1 MDATQAAPGAAAA
14 RLGGRAGQGPQ
25 SHGGGVAQVA
35 MASPLAV
42 AGAVPCSVTLTP
54 PEGGE
59 DAYPALQSALTT
71 LPAVGGTLCLAA
83 GTYHCSGT
91 LDFTN
96 RLAMSLRAEGY
107 SRASNDTQTV
117 NLVYT
122 AAAGSLINADGTRGL
137 DIAGLNLAYSHPSY
151 MDTLI
156 ALHQV
161 SGATNTAWIYL
172 YDNRIGGLSTS
183 SKAARSLIAM
193 ERAYAVTL
201 ERNTFLNAAVAI
213 RGAQLS
219 VINANGVSIR
229 NNLFLQGFT
238 DTHVKAGGQAWTVE
252 GNIYEP
258 ITRAGEASAFDTT
271 AVGVRGLR
279 YRANWHGDASSG
291 LWFSVTG
298 GPILG
303 GSISDGNQFQG
314 IGTTEGVA
322 LGASHGVVVTGNVYA
337 TREGRRLA

>member
-1 MDATQAAPGAAAA
+1 MPPGS
-14 RLGGRAGQGPQ
+14 P
-25 SHGGGVAQVA
+25 GVQT
-35 MASPLAV
+35 
-42 AGAVPCSVTLTP
+42 GAVPCSVTLTP

-59 DAYPALQSALTT
+59 DAYPALQIALTT

-83 GTYHCSGT
+83 GTYYCSGT

-172 YDNRIGGLSTS
+172 HDNRIGGLSTS

-229 NNLFLQGFT
+229 NNLFLQGCT

-258 ITRAGEASAFDTT
+258 ITRAGEASAFDTRQSES
-271 AVGVRGLR
+271 AGC
-279 YRANWHGDASSG
+279 
-291 LWFSVTG
+291 
-298 GPILG
+298 
-303 GSISDGNQFQG
+303 G
-314 IGTTEGVA
+314 IGPTGTGMPPA
-322 LGASHGVVVTGNVYA
+322 GCGSASRADPFWAAVLATGISFKGLA
-337 TREGRRLA
+337 PRRGWPWGRPTASW